1 MGEYAPHAVMY
12 LDYTG
17 RRISFCPYEP
27 VHARDVLFLDREG
40 VMYVRSHWEAPSIFT
55 AATVVARVAP
65 TSNPRLPDVLDNT
78 GHFFSCSQAKL

>member
-12 LDYTG
+12 LHRTAHL
-17 RRISFCPYEP
+17 ILPYEP

-40 VMYVRSHWEAPSIFT
+40 VMYVRGHWEAPSIFT